1 MSQSKVLFIGR
12 VWPEPHSSAA
22 GIRILQLIDW
32 FLEKECEVYF
42 ASAAMKTE
50 FSFELNRKNVTE
62 IQISLNSSEFN
73 EIVSQIK
80 PDLAIYDR
88 YITEEQFGWRL
99 RSECPD
105 AIEILDTEDL
115 HFLRFAREKAFK
127 SNQKT
132 DLYNEITHREIAS
145 VYRCDLSLI
154 ISEFEFE
161 LLTQTFN
168 IPPELI
174 FYLPLFNNSISPTK
188 LIGFEERRDFV
199 FIGNFL
205 HSPNWHTVL
214 ELKNKIWPKIREQ
227 LPSVQLHIY
236 GAYPSQKVFELNDSK
251 TGFLIHGRVNDA
263 LKVIGQTRIML
274 APIRFGAG
282 VKGKLIDAMMAGTP
296 FVTTKI
302 GAESIFTD
310 LIPEF
315 IEDDDDRFIQKAV
328 ELYCNKQKWSE
339 TQHTGYEILNQK
351 FDKQSYFIEL
361 GKRITKIK
369 CQLEFHRR
377 KNFIGQILKKDF
389 QNALKYMSLWIEE
402 KNKKNQNP

>member
-1 MSQSKVLFIGR
+1 MFQSKVLFIGR

-73 EIVSQIK
+73 EIVNQLK

-105 AIEILDTEDL
+105 SIEILDTEDL

-188 LIGFEERRDFV
+188 LNSFEERRDFV

-236 GAYPSQKVFELNDSK
+236 GVF
-251 TGFLIHGRVNDA
+251 R
-263 LKVIGQTRIML
+263 
-274 APIRFGAG
+274 
-282 VKGKLIDAMMAGTP
+282 
-296 FVTTKI
+296 
-302 GAESIFTD
+302 
-310 LIPEF
+310 
-315 IEDDDDRFIQKAV
+315 
-328 ELYCNKQKWSE
+328 
-339 TQHTGYEILNQK
+339 
-351 FDKQSYFIEL
+351 
-361 GKRITKIK
+361 
-369 CQLEFHRR
+369 
-377 KNFIGQILKKDF
+377 
-389 QNALKYMSLWIEE
+389 
-402 KNKKNQNP
+402 